1 MPHFPSS
8 KWLLLKYQKLPRC
21 ERTTVST
28 NTTYNVILYPQHK
41 NWGSNKSRG
50 FCMPTILLLLIIIII
65 ITKFKVQPPVTQGLN
80 ILITMLS
87 SSNVS
92 KTRTASNRRLAT
104 LPTWIKN
111 TSYVRTCF
119 GVPRVFAS
127 ARFNE
132 GRLQW
137 FDKPLAPTVYTLKQ
151 PLATSV
157 PLQ

>member
-8 KWLLLKYQKLPRC
+8 KWLFLKYQKLPRC
-21 ERTTVST
+21 GRIT
-28 NTTYNVILYPQHK
+28 NTTCNVILYPQHK

-50 FCMPTILLLLIIIII
+50 FCYAYYTSIDYYYYYYQ
-65 ITKFKVQPPVTQGLN
+65 VQSAATSDPQGLN

-87 SSNVS
+87 SSYVS

-119 GVPRVFAS
+119 GVPRVSAS
-127 ARFNE
+127 ARFNQ
-132 GRLQW
+132 GHLQW
-137 FDKPLAPTVYTLKQ
+137 LHKPLAPTVYTLKQ